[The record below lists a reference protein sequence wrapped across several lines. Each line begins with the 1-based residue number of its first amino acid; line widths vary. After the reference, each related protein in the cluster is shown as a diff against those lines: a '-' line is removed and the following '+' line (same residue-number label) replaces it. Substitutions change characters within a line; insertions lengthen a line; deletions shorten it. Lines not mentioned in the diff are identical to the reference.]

1 VLSVACADPD
11 LGFGATAAVF
21 LAMST
26 KGHAGIF
33 GCEASLFTF
42 ARNTRYAEADIVP
55 VYMGR
60 AATVWI
66 DR

>member
-1 VLSVACADPD
+1 M
-11 LGFGATAAVF
+11 F